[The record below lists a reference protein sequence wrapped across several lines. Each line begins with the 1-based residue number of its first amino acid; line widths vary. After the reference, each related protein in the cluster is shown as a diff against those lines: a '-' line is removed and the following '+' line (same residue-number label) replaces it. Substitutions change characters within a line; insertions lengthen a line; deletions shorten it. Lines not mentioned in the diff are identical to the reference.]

1 MLKRGGI
8 AIATAASLLVGVALV
23 WLLGFSPLSLLYGL
37 PQVPPVTQLV
47 PPDATA
53 YMAVRA
59 PFDQLAALHSL
70 SYPSRDRRAAR
81 RRWQQFW
88 QGRSDSPMA
97 AALQTLDFGRDVQP
111 WLGNE
116 FLVAQLADGQPLI
129 ALGTRD
135 LQRSNRFLN
144 GLVEALV
151 LAQTPPEVT
160 IYKGVEIFQAPDS
173 PWVAAAFGNRYVVFA
188 GSQTGIEVAIDDW
201 QTPSL
206 RQHHDLVPGRLGV
219 LYTQLEDGLLTA
231 GLGASTQ
238 GLVANFR
245 WQRDHTTSTFDADLL
260 AQLPEDT
267 LAFATDH
274 QPLDYLL
281 ELPRDL
287 LSPLLGERYVVACL
301 PGQHWLAVQPVTEE
315 LAAADVP
322 PQVAIAVNGGYR
334 FIADSAATLAHTWQD
349 TPLTVRP
356 PWRRLSALLPK
367 QADAVIDVAGAL
379 LPSDWPLQRF
389 TAAFEGD
396 TGRAVLHF

>member
-23 WLLGFSPLSLLYGL
+23 WLLGFSPLALLYGL

-53 YMAVRA
+53 YIAVRA

-81 RRWQQFW
+81 SRWQQVW
-88 QGRSDSPMA
+88 QGRIDSPMA
-97 AALQTLDFGRDVQP
+97 AALQNLDFGRDVQP

-129 ALGTRD
+129 ALATRN

-144 GLVEALV
+144 WLVEELV

-160 IYKGVEIFQAPDS
+160 IYKGVEIFRAPAS
-173 PWVAAAFGNRYVVFA
+173 EWVAAAFGNRYVVFA
-188 GSQTGIEVAIDDW
+188 GSQGALEVAIDDW

-206 RQHHDLVPGRLGV
+206 RQHHDLTPGRLGV
-219 LYTQLEDGLLTA
+219 LYAQLEDGLLTA

-238 GLVANFR
+238 GLVANFH
-245 WQRDHTTSTFDADLL
+245 WQRDSTTSAYDPDLL

-274 QPLDYLL
+274 QPLASLL
-281 ELPRDL
+281 AFPRDL
-287 LSPLLGERYVVACL
+287 LSPLLGDRYVVASL
-301 PGQHWLAVQPVTEE
+301 PGKHWLVVQPVIDSLET
-315 LAAADVP
+315 ADMP
-322 PQVAIAVNGGYR
+322 PQVAIAIEGGYR

-349 TPLTVRP
+349 TPLTVRS

-367 QADAVIDVAGAL
+367 QAEAVVDVAGSL
-379 LPSDWPLQRF
+379 LPKDWPLQRF
-389 TAAFEGD
+389 TAAFKGD
-396 TGRAVLHF
+396 TGRAVLRF